1 MIDMVTGRPLTPAEI
16 GQTTGPHDMY
26 PMGGIMTTMVVPL
39 IAEFRA
45 EAQLAGSKKYKGFF
59 GGPVV
64 EGAEFSKRDIKNL
77 ALGGGGIDQNLR
89 HSQNVHGPNHPRYT
103 GQSRSVGVT
112 PGQLNQLRYA
122 SLLKAGAFT
131 IGMGELIK
139 VGASMAGAGIDAV
152 MSYRSAPKEVKL
164 KSGPGFFHDTRA
176 AQTQRQRA
184 IQAIHNSQMTTRA
197 ALGNEAAFLHI

>member
-26 PMGGIMTTMVVPL
+26 PMGGVMTTMVLPF

-59 GGPVV
+59 GGPIA
-64 EGAEFSKRDIKNL
+64 EGAEFSKRDIKSL
-77 ALGGGGIDQNLR
+77 ATGGNTIDQKLR
-89 HSQNVHGPNHPRYT
+89 FSQNPTGPYHPHST
-103 GQSRSVGVT
+103 GQTGRVQIT
-112 PGQLNQLRYA
+112 PGKFNQLRYA